1 MKIRKMSGGVNLA
14 ARLLVLKTKK
24 IWFFKIFDE
33 FSFFGRIYI
42 LHIFKIKNDEKDHFI
57 QKLIAMRKS
66 DSLFLYTNIYTCYK
80 SMKIIKRL
88 YGKVF
93 VWESNVE

>member
-1 MKIRKMSGGVNLA
+1 MKLRKMSGRVNLA
-14 ARLLVLKTKK
+14 ARVGRTFLKAKLLVLKTKK

-66 DSLFLYTNIYTCYK
+66 DSLFLYTNIY
-80 SMKIIKRL
+80 ML
-88 YGKVF
+88 
-93 VWESNVE
+93 

>member
-1 MKIRKMSGGVNLA
+1 MV
-14 ARLLVLKTKK
+14 
-24 IWFFKIFDE
+24 FKIFDE